1 MRNKLHK
8 LDRVWVG
15 LSLGII
21 CPVVCFLLAF
31 LFVNNGN
38 SFSIFWYNFTNDAY
52 PYDYNMNSLNN
63 ELKKNILILS
73 LLLNLIIF
81 YIGYFTLKYDKF
93 TKGLVFVTLLLVG
106 LAYLFIY

>member
-8 LDRVWVG
+8 FDRVWVG
-15 LSLGII
+15 ISLGII
-21 CPVVCFLLAF
+21 SPLVCFLLAF
-31 LFVNNGN
+31 LLVNNGN

-52 PYDYNMNSLNN
+52 PYDFNMNSLNN